1 MGHLVG
7 PDSALPPR
15 VSIRALS
22 VASAGLV
29 GRSGLTLGLVWAA
42 SCTPAAEP
50 GSRPDVFLLVL
61 DTLRADHLSA
71 YGYGRPTSPNLD
83 RFAEGAT
90 LYENAV
96 STAPWTLPSHGSL
109 FTGLLPFQHGAHTQL
124 AGGSVRPAS
133 LSTEPATLSELLGD
147 SGYASLGFAAN
158 VAFLR
163 PDYGLSRGFDAWV
176 LRRAPASQL
185 LPRVLSRYDELHEQD
200 DAPVFLFANFLD
212 THRPYNA
219 KGQPAFAERGDGQE
233 SVRWLDELYEPV
245 LTGTEPAD
253 SDRLNRLRDL
263 YDASIA
269 NLDAAL
275 GDFFTELH
283 ARDRYDS
290 SLIAITSD
298 HGEAFGEHALIEHSK
313 DIYQALLHVPLIVK
327 PPHAGPGVR
336 DPRRVGLAQVPA
348 LLLEHLPLA
357 SQAAG
362 PEHAA
367 LLNGPVLE
375 GEPIVAAE
383 NFYSRA
389 RDYDSPRFGARFRRT
404 RHVLFDEGWKWVGS
418 SEGSPELYDLS
429 QDPPESASLA
439 SSEAERTAALGA
451 RWARLR
457 AEFQTFHSG
466 GEVSETDETRRA
478 LGELGY
484 Y

>member
-1 MGHLVG
+1 MGKPVAPNRVL
-7 PDSALPPR
+7 LPW
-15 VSIRALS
+15 AS
-22 VASAGLV
+22 VRRLLMAAARWG
-29 GRSGLTLGLVWAA
+29 GRSGLALGFIWAA
-42 SCTPAAEP
+42 SCAPSEEP
-50 GSRPDVFLLVL
+50 SSRPDVFLLVL

-71 YGYGRPTSPNLD
+71 YGYERSTSPNLD
-83 RFAEGAT
+83 RFAQGAT

-124 AGGSVRPAS
+124 GGGSVRPAS
-133 LSTEPATLSELLGD
+133 LSSEPTTLAELLGLA
-147 SGYASLGFAAN
+147 GYTSLGFAAN

-185 LPRVLSRYDELHEQD
+185 LPRILSRYDELHEED

-219 KGQPAFAERGDGQE
+219 KGQPAFAEGADGKE

-245 LTGTEPAD
+245 LTGAEPAD
-253 SDRLNRLRDL
+253 SERLDRLRDL

-275 GDFFTELH
+275 GEFFAELR
-283 ARDRYDS
+283 ARDRYDG

-313 DIYQALLHVPLIVK
+313 DVYQALLHVPLIVK
-327 PPHAGPGVR
+327 APNAVSGLR
-336 DPRRVGLAQVPA
+336 DPRRIGLAQVPA
-348 LLLEHLPLA
+348 LLLEHLPFA
-357 SQAAG
+357 REAAR

-367 LLNGPVLE
+367 LLNGPLLE
-375 GEPIVAAE
+375 GESIIAAE
-383 NFYSRA
+383 NYYSRA
-389 RDYDSPRFGARFRRT
+389 RDFDSPQFGARFRRT
-404 RHVLFDEGWKWVGS
+404 RHVLFDERWKWIGS
-418 SEGSPELYDLS
+418 SEGDSELYDLL
-429 QDPPESASLA
+429 QDRPESASLA
-439 SSEAERTAALGA
+439 GSEAERTATLGA

-457 AEFQTFHSG
+457 AELPTFRSG
-466 GEVSETDETRRA
+466 GGVSETYETRQA
-478 LGELGY
+478 LEELGY
-484 Y
+484 F